1 MADCARRDGCCSLR
15 RLGLPR
21 FAKHLDMRP
30 RAVVGCD
37 KKGSPMKRTMIMM
50 LPLLWCFGCAGVSGG
65 VQTGGQM
72 PYAQDCAVRLRPPSP
87 DKIPVMHGVVSE
99 DGKTV
104 MMTVSDVPADGIMQ
118 RDTRHCEAAAIGG
131 TRKTEPRNGFDI
143 VKLTRTTGSATPA
156 VTLTVAEYKLE
167 SLPRQQ
173 WPALADRWPEATR

>member
-1 MADCARRDGCCSLR
+1 
-15 RLGLPR
+15 
-21 FAKHLDMRP
+21 
-30 RAVVGCD
+30 
-37 KKGSPMKRTMIMM
+37 MKRMI
-50 LPLLWCFGCAGVSGG
+50 LLSLLWCCTVGCAGVSGG
-65 VQTGGQM
+65 LQTGGQM

-87 DKIPVMHGVVSE
+87 DRIPVMHGVVSE

-143 VKLTRTTGSATPA
+143 VKLSRTTGSATPA
-156 VTLTVAEYKLE
+156 ATASVAEYKLE

-173 WPALADRWPEATR
+173 WSALADRWPEATR